1 MFLYFFS
8 RKTWAPGL
16 YGAISHHP
24 SHHGFPRR
32 SGAAPSTVNTGTR
45 APIFE
50 YVGHQHVPQA
60 WRPHIGAAQARYGF
74 YCHRNAWYVEIRSKN
89 HGGILP
95 SIMAGERSNGAPGG
109 APVRPMPPHECPYS
123 SMLATD
129 MCPKAVRRGKLIGV
143 VRGDEF
149 TIALSDVP
157 WIYKK
162 LHLVPGSTL
171 KN

>member
-1 MFLYFFS
+1 M
-8 RKTWAPGL
+8 APSATIL
-16 YGAISHHP
+16 H
-24 SHHGFPRR
+24 HHGFPRR

-60 WRPHIGAAQARYGF
+60 WRPPIGAAQARYGF
-74 YCHRNAWYVEIRSKN
+74 YCHRNTRYVEIRSKN

-109 APVRPMPPHECPYS
+109 APVRPIPPHECPYS

-129 MCPKAVRRGKLIGV
+129 MCTKAVRRGKLIGV

-162 LHLVPGSTL
+162 VHFLAGSTL
-171 KN
+171 KKIKK

>member
-8 RKTWAPGL
+8 RKTCAPGL

-32 SGAAPSTVNTGTR
+32 SGAAPSTVNMGPR
-45 APIFE
+45 ASIFE

-60 WRPHIGAAQARYGF
+60 WRPPIGAAQAQYGF

-95 SIMAGERSNGAPGG
+95 SIMAAERSNGASGG
-109 APVRPMPPHECPYS
+109 APVRPIPPHECPYS
-123 SMLATD
+123 SMLAKDT
-129 MCPKAVRRGKLIGV
+129 CTKAVRRGKLIGAV
-143 VRGDEF
+143 GNDEF
-149 TIALSDVP
+149 TIALGDMGQKQRKS
-157 WIYKK
+157 
-162 LHLVPGSTL
+162 LVAMRSYS
-171 KN
+171 